1 MELKENERIDDLQYK
16 GLKIIQNKKGF
27 CFGID
32 AVLLSDFAKSIRAN
46 TIVVDMCSGT
56 GVIPILLSGK
66 TDAKTFYAVEIQKD
80 VAEMARRSVIMNG
93 LENKINVINNDINK
107 IKDQI
112 KSGTVDYITVNPPY
126 KAKDSGIINDKD
138 TKTISRHEIS
148 CTLEDVI
155 REASRMLKEKGSIFM
170 VHRPERLVDI
180 LSYMR
185 IYKVEPKRIKFVHTN
200 YDKEP
205 NLVLIE
211 GIRNGGTFLKIEKPL
226 FIYKENGE
234 YTDDIVNIYNI

>member
-56 GVIPILLSGK
+56 GVIPILLSSK
-66 TDAKTFYAVEIQKD
+66 TDAKTFYAVEIQKE